1 MNVHARDIPDPYAA
15 LGVAPSASAEEI
27 KRSYRRLA
35 RECHP
40 DSTGG
45 DKKKEKRFKE
55 ISSAYGI
62 VGDPQKRAQYD
73 AMREATVRGGPGGI
87 PEGIFD
93 LGDLFAQV
101 FRGGGTGGAGGD
113 GSSFR
118 YQAFSGDGD
127 LGGAGFP
134 GFGSFS
140 GFPFSPGSGAPR
152 PRAATKKTRPRRR
165 AVTLSDGSSARVRGL
180 DIHSDLRVFV
190 DEAILG
196 TAAAVATVDGKATVR
211 VPPGTSSG
219 VKLRLKGKGIRGS
232 QGKKGD
238 HLVTVHLD
246 VPKHLSDEATRLLVQ
261 FMDATKKG

>member
-1 MNVHARDIPDPYAA
+1 MNVHARDIPDPYNA
-15 LGVAPSASAEEI
+15 LGVAPTASADEI

-35 RECHP
+35 REYHP

-87 PEGIFD
+87 PDGIFD

-101 FRGGGTGGAGGD
+101 FRGAGTAGPGGD
-113 GSSFR
+113 GSSVR
-118 YQAFSGDGD
+118 YQVFSGDG
-127 LGGAGFP
+127 GGAFP
-134 GFGSFS
+134 GFESFS
-140 GFPFSPGSGAPR
+140 GFPFAPGTGAPR
-152 PRAATKKTRPRRR
+152 PRAAAKKTRPRRR
-165 AVTLSDGSSARVRGL
+165 TVTLSDGSSARVRGL
-180 DIHSDLRVFV
+180 DIHSDLRIFV

-211 VPPGTSSG
+211 VPPGTASG

-238 HLVTVHLD
+238 HLVTVHID